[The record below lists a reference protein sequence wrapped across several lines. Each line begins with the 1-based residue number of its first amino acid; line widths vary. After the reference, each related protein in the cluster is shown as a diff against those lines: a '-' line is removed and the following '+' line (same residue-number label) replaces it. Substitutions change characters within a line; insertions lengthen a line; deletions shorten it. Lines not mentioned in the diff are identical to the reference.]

1 MENLTV
7 ISGSG
12 ERFELRLPEPELLRS
27 AAEALQ
33 SSLQQEKRTMGSAV
47 AQILAPFFPPRCREF
62 LAALSKNDVLKLISA
77 FRLLAG
83 PEEPTALAALP
94 EPDKK
99 APSALTSLTLS
110 TFPPASGELRIA
122 PDLKELSSFSLTPAE
137 PHGRE
142 KADRLTFTK
151 SQETEK
157 ENISLTPAEPHGRE
171 KADRLTFTESQET
184 EKENISLTPAEL
196 HGREKADRLTFTKS
210 QETEKEKLSLTLTE
224 NKGTEKGKLSL
235 NLPENMQGMGKE
247 ESFTV
252 TVAPASSEESKK
264 VIELKEPETAQTPS
278 KEQDSFPETKKKNFV
293 SEERTKLPELPPKE
307 SRSPETEAPEEK
319 PGVMKKYI
327 LPLLTSLAKGAL
339 FALGR
344 KFLPRWIL
352 PKAAKGITPVSL
364 PEKSAGVFPV
374 QNEGKPRLPH
384 ERSFQEEN
392 SPLLPAELKGDPDR
406 AYSDEVIAAAY
417 CYKWHLE
424 YAASLSAELLERC
437 LQIAGVRRKAPE
449 QEFSLSTE
457 ELNKALRRNQ
467 ELRERLKDKKSR

>member
-33 SSLQQEKRTMGSAV
+33 SSLQQEKGTMGSAV

-77 FRLLAG
+77 FKLLAG

-122 PDLKELSSFSLTPAE
+122 PDLKELSSFSLTPEE

-151 SQETEK
+151 SQE
-157 ENISLTPAEPHGRE
+157 
-171 KADRLTFTESQET
+171 
-184 EKENISLTPAEL
+184 
-196 HGREKADRLTFTKS
+196 
-210 QETEKEKLSLTLTE
+210 
-224 NKGTEKGKLSL
+224 TEKGKLSL

-252 TVAPASSEESKK
+252 TVSPPSSEESKK
-264 VIELKEPETAQTPS
+264 VTELKEPETAQTLS
-278 KEQDSFPETKKKNFV
+278 KEQDSFPEREKKNFV
-293 SEERTKLPELPPKE
+293 SEERTELPELPLKE
-307 SRSPETEAPEEK
+307 SRSPETEVPEEK

-344 KFLPRWIL
+344 KFLPSWIL

-374 QNEGKPRLPH
+374 QNEGKPGLPH
-384 ERSFQEEN
+384 ERSFQKEN
-392 SPLLPAELKGDPDR
+392 TPLLPAELKQDPER
-406 AYSDEVIAAAY
+406 RYSDEVIAAAY

>member
-83 PEEPTALAALP
+83 SEEPTALAALP

-122 PDLKELSSFSLTPAE
+122 PDLKELSSFSLTPEE

-157 ENISLTPAEPHGRE
+157 ENISLTPAELHGRE

-184 EKENISLTPAEL
+184 EKENISLT
-196 HGREKADRLTFTKS
+196 
-210 QETEKEKLSLTLTE
+210 LTE
-224 NKGTEKGKLSL
+224 NKGMEKGKLSL

-252 TVAPASSEESKK
+252 TVSPPSSEESKK

-278 KEQDSFPETKKKNFV
+278 KEQDAFPETEKKNFV
-293 SEERTKLPELPPKE
+293 SEERTELPELPPKE
-307 SRSPETEAPEEK
+307 SRSPETEVPEEK

-374 QNEGKPRLPH
+374 QNEEKPKLPH

-392 SPLLPAELKGDPDR
+392 SPLLPAELKQDPEI

-449 QEFSLSTE
+449 QELPLSTE

>member
-1 MENLTV
+1 MTV
-7 ISGSG
+7 S
-12 ERFELRLPEPELLRS
+12 
-27 AAEALQ
+27 
-33 SSLQQEKRTMGSAV
+33 
-47 AQILAPFFPPRCREF
+47 
-62 LAALSKNDVLKLISA
+62 
-77 FRLLAG
+77 
-83 PEEPTALAALP
+83 
-94 EPDKK
+94 
-99 APSALTSLTLS
+99 
-110 TFPPASGELRIA
+110 
-122 PDLKELSSFSLTPAE
+122 
-137 PHGRE
+137 
-142 KADRLTFTK
+142 
-151 SQETEK
+151 
-157 ENISLTPAEPHGRE
+157 
-171 KADRLTFTESQET
+171 
-184 EKENISLTPAEL
+184 
-196 HGREKADRLTFTKS
+196 
-210 QETEKEKLSLTLTE
+210 
-224 NKGTEKGKLSL
+224 
-235 NLPENMQGMGKE
+235 
-247 ESFTV
+247 
-252 TVAPASSEESKK
+252 PASSEESKK
-264 VIELKEPETAQTPS
+264 VIELKEPETAQTLS
-278 KEQDSFPETKKKNFV
+278 KEQDAFPETEKKNFV
-293 SEERTKLPELPPKE
+293 SEERTELPELPPKE
-307 SRSPETEAPEEK
+307 SRSPETEVPEEK

-374 QNEGKPRLPH
+374 QNEGKPGLPH

-392 SPLLPAELKGDPDR
+392 SPLLPAELKEDPDR

>member
-33 SSLQQEKRTMGSAV
+33 SSLQQEKGTMGSAV

-83 PEEPTALAALP
+83 PEEPAALAALP

-99 APSALTSLTLS
+99 TPSALTSLTLS
-110 TFPPASGELRIA
+110 TFSPASGELRIA
-122 PDLKELSSFSLTPAE
+122 PELKELSSFSLT
-137 PHGRE
+137 
-142 KADRLTFTK
+142 LT
-151 SQETEK
+151 
-157 ENISLTPAEPHGRE
+157 
-171 KADRLTFTESQET
+171 
-184 EKENISLTPAEL
+184 
-196 HGREKADRLTFTKS
+196 
-210 QETEKEKLSLTLTE
+210 
-224 NKGTEKGKLSL
+224 
-235 NLPENMQGMGKE
+235 ENMQGMGKE

-252 TVAPASSEESKK
+252 TVSPPSSEESKK
-264 VIELKEPETAQTPS
+264 VIELKEPETAQTLS
-278 KEQDSFPETKKKNFV
+278 KEQDSFPEAEKKNFV
-293 SEERTKLPELPPKE
+293 SEERTELPELPPKE

-344 KFLPRWIL
+344 KFLPSWIL

-374 QNEGKPRLPH
+374 QNEGKPGLPH

-392 SPLLPAELKGDPDR
+392 TPLLPAELKQDPER
-406 AYSDEVIAAAY
+406 RYSDGVIAAAY

-449 QEFSLSTE
+449 QEPPLSTE

>member
-33 SSLQQEKRTMGSAV
+33 SSLQQEKGTMGSAV

-83 PEEPTALAALP
+83 AEEPAALAALP

-122 PDLKELSSFSLTPAE
+122 PDLKELSSFSLTP
-137 PHGRE
+137 
-142 KADRLTFTK
+142 T
-151 SQETEK
+151 
-157 ENISLTPAEPHGRE
+157 
-171 KADRLTFTESQET
+171 
-184 EKENISLTPAEL
+184 
-196 HGREKADRLTFTKS
+196 
-210 QETEKEKLSLTLTE
+210 
-224 NKGTEKGKLSL
+224 
-235 NLPENMQGMGKE
+235 ENMQGMGKE

-252 TVAPASSEESKK
+252 TVSPPSSEESKK
-264 VIELKEPETAQTPS
+264 VIELKEPETAQTLS
-278 KEQDSFPETKKKNFV
+278 KEQDSFPETEKKNFV
-293 SEERTKLPELPPKE
+293 SEERTELPELPPKE
-307 SRSPETEAPEEK
+307 SRSPETEVPEEK

-344 KFLPRWIL
+344 KFLPSWIL

-374 QNEGKPRLPH
+374 QNEGKPGLPH

-392 SPLLPAELKGDPDR
+392 TPLLPAELKQDPER
-406 AYSDEVIAAAY
+406 RYSDGVIAAAY

>member
-33 SSLQQEKRTMGSAV
+33 SSLQQKKGTMGSAV
-47 AQILAPFFPPRCREF
+47 AQILAPFFPPHCREF

-122 PDLKELSSFSLTPAE
+122 PDLKELSSFSLTPEE

-142 KADRLTFTK
+142 KG
-151 SQETEK
+151 
-157 ENISLTPAEPHGRE
+157 NISLT
-171 KADRLTFTESQET
+171 LT
-184 EKENISLTPAEL
+184 
-196 HGREKADRLTFTKS
+196 
-210 QETEKEKLSLTLTE
+210 
-224 NKGTEKGKLSL
+224 
-235 NLPENMQGMGKE
+235 ENMQGMGKE

-252 TVAPASSEESKK
+252 TVSPPSSEESKK
-264 VIELKEPETAQTPS
+264 VIELKGPETAQTLS
-278 KEQDSFPETKKKNFV
+278 KEQDSFPETEKKNFV
-293 SEERTKLPELPPKE
+293 SEERTELPELPPKE
-307 SRSPETEAPEEK
+307 SCSPETEAPEEK

-344 KFLPRWIL
+344 KFLPSWIL

-374 QNEGKPRLPH
+374 QNEGKPGLPH

-392 SPLLPAELKGDPDR
+392 SPLLPAELKQDPER
-406 AYSDEVIAAAY
+406 RYSDEVIAAAY

>member
-122 PDLKELSSFSLTPAE
+122 PDLKELSSF
-137 PHGRE
+137 
-142 KADRLTFTK
+142 
-151 SQETEK
+151 
-157 ENISLTPAEPHGRE
+157 SLTPAEPHGRE

>member
-33 SSLQQEKRTMGSAV
+33 SSLQQEKETMGSAV

-83 PEEPTALAALP
+83 PEEPAALAALP

-99 APSALTSLTLS
+99 APSALTSSLTLS
-110 TFPPASGELRIA
+110 TSPPASGELRIA
-122 PDLKELSSFSLTPAE
+122 PDLKELSSFSLTPEE

-142 KADRLTFTK
+142 KG
-151 SQETEK
+151 
-157 ENISLTPAEPHGRE
+157 NISLT
-171 KADRLTFTESQET
+171 LT
-184 EKENISLTPAEL
+184 
-196 HGREKADRLTFTKS
+196 
-210 QETEKEKLSLTLTE
+210 
-224 NKGTEKGKLSL
+224 
-235 NLPENMQGMGKE
+235 ENMQGMGKE

-252 TVAPASSEESKK
+252 TVSPPSSEESKK
-264 VIELKEPETAQTPS
+264 VIEHKGPETAQTPS
-278 KEQDSFPETKKKNFV
+278 KEQDSFPETEKKNFV
-293 SEERTKLPELPPKE
+293 SEERTELPELPPKE
-307 SRSPETEAPEEK
+307 SRSPETEVPEEK

-344 KFLPRWIL
+344 KFLPSWIL

-374 QNEGKPRLPH
+374 QNEEKQRLPH

-392 SPLLPAELKGDPDR
+392 TPLLPAELKQDPER
-406 AYSDEVIAAAY
+406 RYSDGVIAAAY